1 MAAAGEKKRLRLRDV
16 MRLTTEIMAVTMDIA
31 GQSAFSVK
39 LDFEIAV
46 DKKIK
51 AHNRTSKALF

>member
-1 MAAAGEKKRLRLRDV
+1 MFVIVIVRVGEGV
-16 MRLTTEIMAVTMDIA
+16 HPV
-31 GQSAFSVK
+31 FSVK

-51 AHNRTSKALF
+51 AHNRTSKAPF

>member
-1 MAAAGEKKRLRLRDV
+1 MFVIVRGGGGGGGVRGFSLF
-16 MRLTTEIMAVTMDIA
+16 
-31 GQSAFSVK
+31 FSVK